1 MVAGFRHAV
10 IACNLRTNR
19 FSPGQNQA
27 DYCRPIMPLPFRARA
42 LSTLAATLALALPAS
57 AQQSDV
63 RLPSLGSSADTVMSP
78 QEAAQYGAEF
88 LRELRAAHLVLDDP
102 QVDQYMHALG
112 YRLASVSADPTQ
124 QYTFTLLNVPEI
136 NAFATF
142 GGYVFIFSNMFTMT
156 QNQDELAAVMAHEL
170 AHISQHHLQRALEDQ
185 KKSTPLYV
193 LGAFAAA
200 LAASRADS
208 GNRYAQN
215 QPYGYGYGN
224 APYQQGVDPAI
235 GAFYS
240 VMAMMQQHMIDFT
253 RKDESEADHV
263 GIDTLAKAGFD
274 PEAMAT
280 VFAHMQQIFRPGG
293 DGGMAAG
300 NVPDFLQ
307 DHPVTSVR
315 IADARARARVLEQ
328 QSRSQRSGSAGD
340 PPVPGLLPL
349 PFVKRGISL
358 ADGRAR
364 GPSEQQYE
372 LMRERIRVL
381 SSSDP
386 RSVLDYYT
394 RNMAD
399 NSKFAAAVAN
409 RYGRALALLQLGQAD
424 KAVPIMSKLADA
436 DPGNLTLALGLA
448 DAERNAGQR
457 KQALERYASLNAMWP
472 NDPAIVLDYSRALL
486 DDGSKASAKVAQGLL
501 KPLLNDDSE
510 PSLYAAYGHACHVA
524 GDEIHAGIAYA
535 DATFLQGHAADALD
549 QLHRLLK
556 RKDLD
561 YYSRAQ
567 IDSRIDQITPIVLE
581 IRRRHLDQDQNGNSN
596 SARNAASG
604 NRQTGLHFGACA
616 GAACT
621 QP

>member
-1 MVAGFRHAV
+1 M
-10 IACNLRTNR
+10 LRTL
-19 FSPGQNQA
+19 
-27 DYCRPIMPLPFRARA
+27 RPRPLLAF
-42 LSTLAATLALALPAS
+42 AATLALALPAA

-102 QVDQYMHALG
+102 QVDQYLHALG
-112 YRLASVSADPTQ
+112 YRLASASADPSQ
-124 QYTFTLLNVPEI
+124 HYTFTLLNVPEI

-156 QNQDELAAVMAHEL
+156 RNQDELAAVMAHEL
-170 AHISQHHLQRALEDQ
+170 AHISQHHLQRAMEDQ
-185 KKSTPLYV
+185 KKTTPLYV

-200 LAASRADS
+200 LAASRVDS
-208 GNRYAQN
+208 GNRYNQT

-224 APYQQGVDPAI
+224 TPYPQGVDPAI

-240 VMAMMQQHMIDFT
+240 VMAMMEQHQIEFT
-253 RKDESEADHV
+253 RGDEAEADHV
-263 GIDTLAKAGFD
+263 GIETLAKAGYD

-300 NVPDFLQ
+300 NLPDYLQ
-307 DHPVTSVR
+307 DHPVNSVR

-328 QSRSQRSGSAGD
+328 QMHAVKACVSVQIGDLHCKEQQVPAQLDSKTADPSRYGM
-340 PPVPGLLPL
+340 LPL
-349 PFVKRGISL
+349 PFVKNSSAL
-358 ADGRAR
+358 FENAAR
-364 GPSEQQYE
+364 GPSERQYE
-372 LMRERIRVL
+372 LMRERVRVL

-399 NSKFAAAVAN
+399 NAKFAASASN
-409 RYGRALALLQLGQAD
+409 RYGYALALLQLGHAT
-424 KAVPIMSKLADA
+424 KAVPIMAKLAEA

-448 DAERNAGQR
+448 DAERHAGQR
-457 KQALERYASLNAMWP
+457 RQALERYASLNVMWP

-486 DDGSKASAKVAQGLL
+486 DDGSKANAKVAQGLL

-510 PSLYAAYGHACHVA
+510 PSLYSAYGHACHVA
-524 GDEIHAGIAYA
+524 GDEVHAGIAYA
-535 DATFLQGHAADALD
+535 DATFLSGHAADALD
-549 QLHRLLK
+549 QLHRLLQ

-561 YYSRAQ
+561 YYTRAQ

-581 IRRRHLDQDQNGNSN
+581 IRRRHLDQGQNGNGN
-596 SARNAASG
+596 SAQNDSSR
-604 NRQTGLHFGACA
+604 NRQTGLRFGACA
-616 GAACT
+616 GAACA

>member
-1 MVAGFRHAV
+1 
-10 IACNLRTNR
+10 
-19 FSPGQNQA
+19 
-27 DYCRPIMPLPFRARA
+27 MPLPFHARA
-42 LSTLAATLALALPAS
+42 LFTFAATLALTLPAS

-263 GIDTLAKAGFD
+263 GIDTLAKAGYD

-300 NVPDFLQ
+300 NLPDFLQ

-328 QSRSQRSGSAGD
+328 QMHFTKACVSVQTNLPHCTKQQLQSQQAANAGD
-340 PPVPGLLPL
+340 PPVPGMLPL

-358 ADGRAR
+358 ADGRTR

-394 RNMAD
+394 RNMD
-399 NSKFAAAVAN
+399 NSSKFAAAVAN

-424 KAVPIMSKLADA
+424 EAVPIMSKLVDA

-448 DAERNAGQR
+448 DAERHAGQR

-561 YYSRAQ
+561 YYNRAQ

-596 SARNAASG
+596 SNSARNAASR
-604 NRQTGLHFGACA
+604 NLQPGLHFGACA